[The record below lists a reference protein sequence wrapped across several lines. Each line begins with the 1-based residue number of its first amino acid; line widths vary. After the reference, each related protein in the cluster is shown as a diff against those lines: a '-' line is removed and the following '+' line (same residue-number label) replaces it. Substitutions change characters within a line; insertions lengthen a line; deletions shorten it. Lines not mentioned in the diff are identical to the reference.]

1 MESIDILVQS
11 LASSGPEYVLTI
23 GIVIILAWL
32 ASQGMPLYR
41 DYRMEQ
47 LKIQSEREA
56 RKAEE
61 ARAFD
66 AREKERTE
74 IAMRQV
80 LSEERITLAMETIST
95 QLAVMNQSLEDSK
108 DGSRTMGAK
117 VDDIHIK
124 VGEIHSKVTDNHN
137 DLEELKDQLL

>member
-47 LKIQSEREA
+47 LKIQNEREV

-66 AREKERTE
+66 KREKERTE

-80 LSEERITLAMETIST
+80 LAEERNTLAMEAIST

-108 DGSRTMGAK
+108 EGSRTMGER
-117 VDDIHIK
+117 VEDIQSK
-124 VGEIHSKVTDNHN
+124 VGEIHSKVIDGCNGI
-137 DLEELKDQLL
+137 EEIKDQLL